1 MTITSLIFDF
11 DGTLLDTETPIFEE
25 WARQYRD
32 HGQELSIELWGSTI
46 GTHGKVDLAV
56 RLAELASGNLDP
68 EELRGEVRPRVRQRV
83 ATQSL
88 RRGVVEVLGQARRAG
103 LGIAIASS
111 STSDWVGHWV
121 VQHDLGEMIDHI
133 CGRDHVEHVK
143 PAPDLFVL
151 AAERLGHPATSCLVF
166 EDSPNGVLAAHAAG
180 MRCVAVPNFVTRRL
194 PMPVTEVV
202 LDSFAG
208 IDLAE
213 ILRRATSPLEVGAV

>member
-1 MTITSLIFDF
+1 MMITALIFDF

-25 WARQYRD
+25 WARQYRE

-56 RLAELASGNLDP
+56 RLAELASGDLDSQ
-68 EELRGEVRPRVRQRV
+68 ELRDEVRPRVRQRV

-88 RRGVVEVLGQARRAG
+88 RRGVVEILEQARSAG
-103 LGIAIASS
+103 LGVAIASS
-111 STSDWVGHWV
+111 STSEWVGHWV
-121 VQHDLGEMIDHI
+121 EQHDLGEMIDHI

-143 PAPDLFVL
+143 PAPDLFEL
-151 AAERLGHPATSCLVF
+151 AAERLGQPAGSCLVF
-166 EDSPNGVLAAHAAG
+166 EDSPNGVLAARAAG

-194 PMPVTEVV
+194 PMPATEVL

-213 ILRRATSPLEVGAV
+213 ILERAAGPREVGAV